1 MPLLWLLQTNCM
13 HAISDIL
20 IRSFE
25 YVPTEGQKKLF
36 TLFDTFLKDEN
47 HIRKAILLKGYAGTG
62 KTSAVKSITDT
73 LPSLGYQTQLLAP
86 TGRAAK
92 VLSHYTGKLSST
104 IHRKIYRRFVNSHT
118 GGMFFKMIPNTS
130 QRTLYIVD
138 EASMLS
144 DESEF
149 SESSLLDDLMMY
161 IFSHPSNRLLLI
173 GDDAQLPPVGKCNSP
188 ALDGEALKYR
198 YGIDV
203 QMTELT
209 EVVRQEQGSG
219 ILYNATQLRS
229 MMHQKEFDLHFTT
242 RGFRDIYKMYSDKLE
257 DGLRYAYNKYG
268 NENAVIICRSNWQA
282 VRYNELIRR
291 QIFFYEEEL
300 EAGDV
305 LMVARNNYLWLQEQA
320 QAGFIANGDFLE
332 VRKIIDTEERYG
344 LRFAYLRLQFTDYP
358 DDEPFDAWIILDTLH
373 SRTTSLPEE
382 EQKKLYE
389 QTCLQYEHIASKSER
404 REAMQTDPYLNALQ
418 VKFAYA
424 LTCHKSQGGQWPVA
438 FVDQGLMP
446 DKKPDK
452 EYLRWL
458 YTGITRASRELY
470 LMNFNP
476 EFFS

>member
-1 MPLLWLLQTNCM
+1 M

-20 IRSFE
+20 IRGFE
-25 YVPTEGQKKLF
+25 YVPTDGQRRLF
-36 TLFDTFLKDEN
+36 ALFDTFLKEDGN
-47 HIRKAILLKGYAGTG
+47 SRKTILLKGYAGTG
-62 KTSAVKSITDT
+62 KTSAVQSITNA
-73 LPSLGYQTQLLAP
+73 LPAVGYQTQLLAP

-104 IHRKIYRRFVNSHT
+104 IHRKIYRRFVNSST
-118 GGMFFKMIPNTS
+118 GGMFFKRIPNTS
-130 QRTLYIVD
+130 QRTLYIID

-144 DESEF
+144 DEAEF
-149 SESSLLDDLMMY
+149 SQNSLIEDLIAY
-161 IFSHPSNRLLLI
+161 VFSHPSNRLMLI
-173 GDDAQLPPVGKCNSP
+173 GDDAQLPPVGKINSP
-188 ALDGEALKYR
+188 ALDAEALRFR
-198 YGIDV
+198 YGLDV

-209 EVVRQEQGSG
+209 EVLRQEQGSG
-219 ILYNATQLRS
+219 ILYNATLLRS
-229 MMHQKEFDLHFTT
+229 MMRQEEFDLRFTT

-305 LMVARNNYLWLQEQA
+305 LMVARNNYLWLQEHS

-332 VRKIIDTEERYG
+332 VRKIIDTEERHG
-344 LRFAYLRLQFTDYP
+344 LRFACLRLQFTDYP
-358 DDEPFDAWIILDTLH
+358 DDEPFDAWVILDTLH
-373 SRTTSLPEE
+373 SKTTSLPDE

-389 QTCLQYEHIASKSER
+389 KTQMQYEHIESKTER

-446 DKKPDK
+446 DKKPDN

-476 EFFS
+476 EFFT